1 MRQMFKSHG
10 GEMKK
15 VTVYSTSTCPYC
27 VMLTR
32 WLNDKKIKYTE
43 YKVDKNPFAAQMM
56 VSMSGQMGV
65 PFTTIEDDGEVEKI
79 LGFDVQRLAQ
89 ALNV

>member
-1 MRQMFKSHG
+1 
-10 GEMKK
+10 MKK

-32 WLNDKKIKYTE
+32 WLNDKNIEFTE

-56 VSMSGQMGV
+56 VQISGQMGV
-65 PFTTIEDDGEVEKI
+65 PFTTIENDGEVTKI
-79 LGFDVQRLAQ
+79 LGFDRPKLQS
-89 ALNV
+89 ALVS